1 MRGRRYHELLY
12 KKLLIDIGFSQGTS
26 YKPLMDVFWD
36 VSGCGLMEIG
46 QDFYPYVMV
55 EWKLEEGKEIILY
68 ELKGCMG
75 IARLF
80 YVQFGGN
87 AHQSAFKKYQPN
99 WILRYGVGRKP
110 KVKGHDMV
118 GGILS
123 RFTLKHW
130 DVREIFIWNIG
141 PIGIMEDKIVD

>member
-1 MRGRRYHELLY
+1 
-12 KKLLIDIGFSQGTS
+12 
-26 YKPLMDVFWD
+26 

-46 QDFYPYVMV
+46 QDFYPYAMV

-99 WILRYGVGRKP
+99 
-110 KVKGHDMV
+110 
-118 GGILS
+118 
-123 RFTLKHW
+123 
-130 DVREIFIWNIG
+130 
-141 PIGIMEDKIVD
+141 